1 MAGAVYIA
9 TESFSADLDGAPYA
23 IHKGVTR
30 VREGHELLKRFPG
43 YFDLADREVDFDV
56 EQATAA
62 PGEKRGEQQSAQQQK
77 SAQQSQDLPEKR
89 G

>member
-1 MAGAVYIA
+1 MAGAIYVA
-9 TESFSADLDGAPYA
+9 TESFSVDLNGAAYA

-30 VREGHELLKRFPG
+30 VREGHSLLKNYPQ
-43 YFDLADREVDFDV
+43 YFELADRAVDFEV